1 MGPLAAATGGTLAL
15 IALRPDLAVS
25 LVIFSAAAASGTY
38 QLAVNTAFV
47 VRVPDE
53 RRAQAFGIA
62 SMGVVVAQGAAFV
75 AAGAAAQVVTPAS
88 VIAAGGG
95 IGAVVAVALTFCW
108 RRVTSPRRLPG
119 GRPAPWE
126 PGDPPPAEVMASNSA
141 GEYLRDFTAQERYHR
156 TSTGLLTR
164 PGRRAVLERN

>member
-1 MGPLAAATGGTLAL
+1 MIWSGLLCVVAFSTPACATISSFSG
-15 IALRPDLAVS
+15 S
-25 LVIFSAAAASGTY
+25 VISFSAAAASSAY

-62 SMGVVVAQGAAFV
+62 SMGIVVAQGAAFV

-95 IGAVVAVALTFCW
+95 IGAVAAVALTLRW
-108 RRVTSPRRLPG
+108 RRVTSAYRA
-119 GRPAPWE
+119 PAAP
-126 PGDPPPAEVMASNSA
+126 
-141 GEYLRDFTAQERYHR
+141 
-156 TSTGLLTR
+156 
-164 PGRRAVLERN
+164 

>member
-1 MGPLAAATGGTLAL
+1 MGPLAAATGGTLAF
-15 IALRPDLAVS
+15 IGLRPGLAVS
-25 LVIFSAAAASGTY
+25 LVIFSAAAASGAY

-88 VIAAGGG
+88 VIAVGGG
-95 IGAVVAVALTFCW
+95 IGAVAAFALTLSW
-108 RRVTSPRRLPG
+108 RRLTSPPRPPAVDSC
-119 GRPAPWE
+119 RPASRE
-126 PGDPPPAEVMASNSA
+126 FVSASA
-141 GEYLRDFTAQERYHR
+141 
-156 TSTGLLTR
+156 
-164 PGRRAVLERN
+164 RAAP